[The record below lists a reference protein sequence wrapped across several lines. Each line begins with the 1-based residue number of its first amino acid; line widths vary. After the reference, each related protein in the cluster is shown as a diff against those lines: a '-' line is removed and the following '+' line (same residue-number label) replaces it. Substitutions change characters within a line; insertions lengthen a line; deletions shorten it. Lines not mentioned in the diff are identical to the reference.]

1 MSIEYIIKHTNYTD
15 EEARAK
21 LIAFN
26 GNAEKVVRDYL
37 GIVDKPS
44 RPIKSL
50 NQEIYRQFREKLTI
64 ANSFTEEAMPGNVQK

>member
-15 EEARAK
+15 EEAQTK

-37 GIVDKPS
+37 GIVEKPAK
-44 RPIKSL
+44 PIKSL

-64 ANSFTEEAMPGNVQK
+64 ASSFTEGSGSG